1 MKFSRVFFYSSSIL
15 DKTTAKRLSLKFL
28 FFFSAPLL
36 RLTSSTHLEKSK
48 EKSCYVVVR
57 ELRVKSSQNL
67 LNRGYEMILLSGGM
81 QCTTQLVHKQ
91 QQQQQKRCV
100 AFLVM
105 NRVIVQYTWVIRVLE
120 VMPYIKV
127 CKGKVKW
134 RKALYNLPLKS
145 IFCLITET
153 KNGT

>member
-1 MKFSRVFFYSSSIL
+1 M
-15 DKTTAKRLSLKFL
+15 
-28 FFFSAPLL
+28 
-36 RLTSSTHLEKSK
+36 
-48 EKSCYVVVR
+48 
-57 ELRVKSSQNL
+57 KSSQNL

-100 AFLVM
+100 AFLEM

-127 CKGKVKW
+127 CKGKVK
-134 RKALYNLPLKS
+134 
-145 IFCLITET
+145 
-153 KNGT
+153 

>member
-1 MKFSRVFFYSSSIL
+1 M
-15 DKTTAKRLSLKFL
+15 
-28 FFFSAPLL
+28 
-36 RLTSSTHLEKSK
+36 
-48 EKSCYVVVR
+48 R

-127 CKGKVKW
+127 CKGKVK
-134 RKALYNLPLKS
+134 
-145 IFCLITET
+145 
-153 KNGT
+153 